1 MRRLC
6 RSDHRHAILQLGRGK
21 SAFRLARDMSL
32 ILDALK
38 KSEQTRPSVTGSAWS
53 VAAATP
59 RSQRVP
65 NWAWILIGLLILNVA
80 ILVTVLSVDSPKEIE
95 TPTTNAIRTEEPQS
109 EMSVPLSPST
119 PSGLTQTPTDM
130 IPEQITQRALQAADA
145 EVATRDQLIAQ
156 GFELPTVTLNF
167 HVYDTQR
174 NSRFV
179 ILNGERLREGDRSAS
194 GLLISNIL
202 ADGVILTRG
211 NTTFKVSLP

>member
-109 EMSVPLSPST
+109 EMPVPLSPST